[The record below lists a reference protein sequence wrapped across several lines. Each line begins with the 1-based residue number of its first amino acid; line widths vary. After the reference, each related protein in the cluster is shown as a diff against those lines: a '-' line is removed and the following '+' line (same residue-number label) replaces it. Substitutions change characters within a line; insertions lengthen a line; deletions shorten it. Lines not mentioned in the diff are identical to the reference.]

1 MTSIK
6 AFEELSIWKEA
17 IWQECTSCGTFCG
30 ETWQADPNANASTT
44 MGDNKEGIFVSTNKN
59 DQRQKTCILSSPS
72 AKRARAVNDR
82 QLKPMQWQ
90 GQAMIGPGSNKRMVL
105 SWVPVPPILF
115 YKIKVLDETYL
126 WDISGKKSC
135 WRDYNCRAIVN
146 ANELLKRRLWP
157 SWTET
162 FHQQCQQM
170 CGKWMKIRILVAA
183 KVKYWIM
190 DALWNPSRAK
200 AKKKLEASEK
210 LNFVTLYTMCTW
222 FCPRSRNKQ
231 AGKLQS

>member
-1 MTSIK
+1 MIK
-6 AFEELSIWKEA
+6 
-17 IWQECTSCGTFCG
+17 
-30 ETWQADPNANASTT
+30 TWYLC
-44 MGDNKEGIFVSTNKN
+44 
-59 DQRQKTCILSSPS
+59 QKTCILSSPS

-210 LNFVTLYTMCTW
+210 LNFVTLYTLCTW

-231 AGKLQS
+231 AGKLQSLHTHTHTHTHTLNPHSLGGRKAKIMRRAKKLFMLLPPF